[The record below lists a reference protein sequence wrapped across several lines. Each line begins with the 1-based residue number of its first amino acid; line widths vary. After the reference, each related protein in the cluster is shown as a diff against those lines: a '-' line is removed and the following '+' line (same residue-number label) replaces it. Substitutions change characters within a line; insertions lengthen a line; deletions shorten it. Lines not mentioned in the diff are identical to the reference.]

1 MGSRDGAPFPTKMNL
16 GTHQGEDA
24 VMADVSRI
32 TSSLSENG
40 ILCSNSSG
48 VQVTTGGI
56 GPKPGELLLMA
67 VAGCSAL
74 NMKAALAKDGLN
86 PAKIDIAVDGVYSE
100 DRPRRFS
107 EVKLHYT
114 IVCPGLT
121 DEKAAHYVKATEEH
135 CFVTQSISSVVHSSY
150 TLAG

>member
-1 MGSRDGAPFPTKMNL
+1 
-16 GTHQGEDA
+16 
-24 VMADVSRI
+24 MADVSRI
-32 TSSLSENG
+32 TSSLSDDG

-48 VQVTTGGI
+48 IQVTTGGT

-67 VAGCSAL
+67 VAGCSAI
-74 NMKAALAKDGLN
+74 NIKAIMAKDGLY
-86 PAKIDIAVDGVYSE
+86 PAKIDITVDGVYSE

-107 EVKLHYT
+107 EVRLHYT

-121 DEKAAHYVKATEEH
+121 DEKAARHVNATEEH

-150 TLAG
+150 TLAS